1 MISNHLSMVEAL
13 RPASNELAH
22 NIEAFLSKGG
32 TIQVLETPPEIPRVR
47 YEPPPTMKKTKPV
60 QAKAEPKPVFVDKMT
75 LREKERSERQAMAA
89 KERADLVE
97 HVKTLAETMNYAEA
111 VQRTGLSRKML
122 YLMAAKHGFKFKPA
136 EYRNG
141 SDKRRGM
148 IDEAHDIKTAERI
161 KAFKESGAS
170 RTQAIGSMGIT
181 SGTFNRILA
190 KFDIDYPKR
199 TKGPAPAFFAKPA
212 QQA

>member
-1 MISNHLSMVEAL
+1 MISNLTNDVAYHRREA
-13 RPASNELAH
+13 NELAS
-22 NIEAFLSKGG
+22 NVEAFLRKGG
-32 TIQVLETPPEIPRVR
+32 TIEVLEGPSFKPRER
-47 YEPPPTMKKTKPV
+47 CEPPPTMKKPKPI

-75 LREKERSERQAMAA
+75 LREKERAERRAMAA
-89 KERADLVE
+89 KERAELVE
-97 HVKTLAETMNYAEA
+97 HVKALAETMNYAEA

-122 YLMAAKHGFKFKPA
+122 YLMATKHGFSFKPA

-141 SDKRRGM
+141 SDKRRGL
-148 IDEAHDIKTAERI
+148 IDDAHDIKTAERI
-161 KAFKESGAS
+161 KAFKEIGVT

-199 TKGPAPAFFAKPA
+199 TKGPAPAFFTKHA
-212 QQA
+212 QQ